1 MLVSFTFLCSQDED
15 DRMVKI
21 NELLKMIESQ
31 EKAGGESCTPGT
43 ELELGENIVDSYGKV
58 RDTQT
63 FRFRNST
70 LCEGPEEYFLFT
82 IYTSI

>member
-1 MLVSFTFLCSQDED
+1 
-15 DRMVKI
+15 MVKI

-58 RDTQT
+58 GTGNLISLGFIKTYYDSGINIKWPAPPLNVTNPL
-63 FRFRNST
+63 NSFK
-70 LCEGPEEYFLFT
+70 LD
-82 IYTSI
+82 

>member
-1 MLVSFTFLCSQDED
+1 
-15 DRMVKI
+15 MVKI

-58 RDTQT
+58 GVSRTVFVRDKYGL
-63 FRFRNST
+63 RKVSVNISH
-70 LCEGPEEYFLFT
+70 
-82 IYTSI
+82 I

>member
-1 MLVSFTFLCSQDED
+1 
-15 DRMVKI
+15 
-21 NELLKMIESQ
+21 MIESQ

-70 LCEGPEEYFLFT
+70 LCEGPVQFIHRYKQMKIVYKRLQVKAC
-82 IYTSI
+82 IYLYIH

>member
-1 MLVSFTFLCSQDED
+1 MFQDEN

-21 NELLKMIESQ
+21 NELLKMIEAQ

-58 RDTQT
+58 
-63 FRFRNST
+63 S
-70 LCEGPEEYFLFT
+70 LFSC
-82 IYTSI
+82 ILLYSPVWKVSRAESC

>member
-1 MLVSFTFLCSQDED
+1 
-15 DRMVKI
+15 MVKI

-58 RDTQT
+58 RHTQA
-63 FRFRNST
+63 
-70 LCEGPEEYFLFT
+70 L
-82 IYTSI
+82 IYIAPYSL

>member
-1 MLVSFTFLCSQDED
+1 MFCLKQRECTCSHPFGLQDED

-21 NELLKMIESQ
+21 NELLKMIEAQ

-58 RDTQT
+58 
-63 FRFRNST
+63 T
-70 LCEGPEEYFLFT
+70 LIGT
-82 IYTSI
+82 IIQLKIG

>member
-1 MLVSFTFLCSQDED
+1 
-15 DRMVKI
+15 MVKI

-58 RDTQT
+58 
-63 FRFRNST
+63 FH
-70 LCEGPEEYFLFT
+70 Y
-82 IYTSI
+82 

>member
-1 MLVSFTFLCSQDED
+1 
-15 DRMVKI
+15 MVKI

-58 RDTQT
+58 GISL
-63 FRFRNST
+63 FRSPQQS
-70 LCEGPEEYFLFT
+70 LK
-82 IYTSI
+82 IK

>member
-1 MLVSFTFLCSQDED
+1 MFQDEN

-21 NELLKMIESQ
+21 NELLKMIEAQ

-58 RDTQT
+58 SL
-63 FRFRNST
+63 FSCILLYSPVFS
-70 LCEGPEEYFLFT
+70 CMEGEQG
-82 IYTSI
+82 

>member
-1 MLVSFTFLCSQDED
+1 
-15 DRMVKI
+15 MVKI

-58 RDTQT
+58 SYNHLKGVQE
-63 FRFRNST
+63 NW
-70 LCEGPEEYFLFT
+70 
-82 IYTSI
+82 